1 MASVTD
7 FCRWVLIHIR
17 YGRRTSGGNVIEL
30 LAGLIL
36 SGPILNAP
44 ILNAPGVGCTYENPA
59 PTSINQICTGYGFP
73 GSSCK
78 VNTISCSPVPGTP
91 GTWNP
96 DGYTPKI
103 G

>member
-1 MASVTD
+1 
-7 FCRWVLIHIR
+7 
-17 YGRRTSGGNVIEL
+17 VIEL

-36 SGPILNAP
+36 SGPILSG
-44 ILNAPGVGCTYENPA
+44 PGVGCTYEHPA
-59 PTSINQICTGYGFP
+59 PTGINQVCTGYGFP
-73 GSSCK
+73 GTSCK

>member
-1 MASVTD
+1 MVDIDTGIEL
-7 FCRWVLIHIR
+7 RGEI
-17 YGRRTSGGNVIEL
+17 VIEL

-36 SGPILNAP
+36 SGP
-44 ILNAPGVGCTYENPA
+44 GVGCTYEHPA
-59 PTSINQICTGYGFP
+59 PTAINQVCTGLGFP
-73 GSSCK
+73 GTSCK
-78 VNTISCSPVPGTP
+78 VNSISCSPVPGTP

>member
-1 MASVTD
+1 M
-7 FCRWVLIHIR
+7 
-17 YGRRTSGGNVIEL
+17 IEL
-30 LAGLIL
+30 LTGLIL
-36 SGPILNAP
+36 SGPILNAPTLNAP

>member
-1 MASVTD
+1 M
-7 FCRWVLIHIR
+7 
-17 YGRRTSGGNVIEL
+17 IEL

-36 SGPILNAP
+36 SG
-44 ILNAPGVGCTYENPA
+44 PGVGCTYENPA
-59 PTSINQICTGYGFP
+59 PTAINHVCTGYGT
-73 GSSCK
+73 SCK
-78 VNTISCSPVPGTP
+78 VNRVSCSPVPGTP

>member
-1 MASVTD
+1 M
-7 FCRWVLIHIR
+7 
-17 YGRRTSGGNVIEL
+17 IEL

-36 SGPILNAP
+36 SGPIRSG
-44 ILNAPGVGCTYENPA
+44 PGVGCTYEHPA
-59 PTSINQICTGYGFP
+59 PTAINQVCTGYGFP
-73 GSSCK
+73 GTSCK